1 MGGLNNPFPTS
12 LKTESK
18 KCGRILKSFVNPHQ
32 ALGPDRVIHPSV
44 LSNAKGLAV
53 FTVLRAGCIGCGRLG
68 SGLVVARLPDG
79 TWSAPSAAALVGGGV
94 GGLIGAELTDFVFV
108 LNDVNAVKTLAQA
121 GSLAL
126 GGNVS
131 LAAGPIGRSAEADAA
146 ASLKSFSAIYTYC
159 KTKGLFAGISLEGSV
174 IIERRDA
181 NEKLYRTRYKAQ
193 QILTG
198 SVRPP
203 PEAQPLMDIL
213 NTRAFS
219 GDRADAFHGNTM
231 YNDGPV
237 YASEHD
243 DVVWEG
249 RRGSAYGE
257 NITNNRNAD
266 LRNGHGDSRH
276 DDASAAA
283 AAAAAA
289 GGGGAAAAAAAAA
302 TATAGSRTTNGHGRD
317 DNYVYRDVPST
328 PPGTDSKDGAAKPM
342 AKQATGAATK
352 TDLSQLAKDEAL
364 AIFTFDPAQPGDL
377 GFKKG
382 DVIKVT
388 KRTDS
393 DNDWWTGM
401 IGMRR
406 GTFPSNY
413 VKMNE

>member
-1 MGGLNNPFPTS
+1 MGGLNNPFPSS
-12 LKTESK
+12 LRSECK
-18 KCGRILKSFVNPHQ
+18 KCGRILKSFVNPRQ
-32 ALGPDRVIHPSV
+32 SLGPDRVIHPSV

-53 FTVLRAGCIGCGRLG
+53 FTVLRAGCLGSGRIG

-79 TWSAPSAAALVGGGV
+79 RWSAPSAAALVGGGF

-146 ASLKSFSAIYTYC
+146 ASLKSFSGIYTYC

-181 NEKLYRTRYKAQ
+181 NESLYRTRYTAQ

-198 SVRPP
+198 SVEPP
-203 PEAQPLMDIL
+203 PEAQPLTDIL
-213 NTRAFS
+213 NTRYFS
-219 GDRADAFHGNTM
+219 GDHADAMHGNTM
-231 YNDGPV
+231 YNDAPV
-237 YASEHD
+237 YATEHD

-249 RRGSAYGE
+249 RRGSGYGE
-257 NITNNRNAD
+257 NT
-266 LRNGHGDSRH
+266 SRRR
-276 DDASAAA
+276 DPSTAGAEAG
-283 AAAAAA
+283 AAA
-289 GGGGAAAAAAAAA
+289 GATAGAAAGATAA
-302 TATAGSRTTNGHGRD
+302 TTTETTANSKSHPD
-317 DNYVYRDVPST
+317 QDYVYRDVPPTPTATDPPPKPVTKHDTAKST
-328 PPGTDSKDGAAKPM
+328 SAPTKADM
-342 AKQATGAATK
+342 AK
-352 TDLSQLAKDEAL
+352 LANDEAI

-377 GFKKG
+377 GFKRG

-413 VKMNE
+413 VKMND

>member
-1 MGGLNNPFPTS
+1 MGGLNNPFPSS
-12 LKTESK
+12 LRSECK
-18 KCGRILKSFVNPHQ
+18 KCGRILKSFVNPRQ
-32 ALGPDRVIHPSV
+32 SLGPDRVIHPSV

-53 FTVLRAGCIGCGRLG
+53 FTVLRAGCLGSGRIG

-79 TWSAPSAAALVGGGV
+79 RWSAPSAAALVGGGF

-146 ASLKSFSAIYTYC
+146 ASLKSFSGIYTYC

-181 NEKLYRTRYKAQ
+181 NESLYRTRYTAQ

-198 SVRPP
+198 SVEAPS
-203 PEAQPLMDIL
+203 EAQPLTDIL
-213 NTRAFS
+213 NTRYFS
-219 GDRADAFHGNTM
+219 GDHADAMHGNTM
-231 YNDGPV
+231 YNDEPV
-237 YASEHD
+237 YATEHD

-249 RRGSAYGE
+249 RRGSGYGE
-257 NITNNRNAD
+257 NT
-266 LRNGHGDSRH
+266 SRRR
-276 DDASAAA
+276 DT
-283 AAAAAA
+283 AA
-289 GGGGAAAAAAAAA
+289 GAGAGEAAEPTTTAAAAA
-302 TATAGSRTTNGHGRD
+302 TSTTTANSKHNSHQE
-317 DNYVYRDVPST
+317 YVYRDVPST
-328 PPGTDSKDGAAKPM
+328 PTDPTPNKDTPPKRVTKHDTAKSSPAPTKADM
-342 AKQATGAATK
+342 ANLG
-352 TDLSQLAKDEAL
+352 KDEAI

-377 GFKKG
+377 GFKRG

-413 VKMNE
+413 VKMND